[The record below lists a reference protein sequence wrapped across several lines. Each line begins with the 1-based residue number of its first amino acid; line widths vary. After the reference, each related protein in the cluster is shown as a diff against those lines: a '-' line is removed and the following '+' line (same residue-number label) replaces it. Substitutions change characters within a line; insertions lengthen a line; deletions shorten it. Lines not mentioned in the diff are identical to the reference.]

1 MIWTT
6 ATVAVECGLCGRRLD
21 RGERIALV
29 TEKHKVRCPDCVAR
43 NLSPPAVVP
52 DLGEDLKLDDEDA
65 AEVALNAEVEA
76 TVENFREHFRAP
88 EPIPPVLRPREPGSD
103 DE

>member
-6 ATVAVECGLCGRRLD
+6 ATVAVECGSCGRRLD
-21 RGERIALV
+21 RGDRIALV
-29 TEKHKVRCPDCVAR
+29 TDKRKVRCPDCIAR
-43 NLSPPAVVP
+43 NAVVP